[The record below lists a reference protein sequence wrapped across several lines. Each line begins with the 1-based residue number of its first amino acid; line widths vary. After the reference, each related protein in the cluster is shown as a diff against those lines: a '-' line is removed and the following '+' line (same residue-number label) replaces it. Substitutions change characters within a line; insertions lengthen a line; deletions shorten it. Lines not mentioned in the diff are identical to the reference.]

1 MTAATDYADRRAR
14 LAAEL
19 DSAGCDAILVD
30 HPVHVRWLTGFT
42 GSNGAVLVHADG
54 RALVSTDGRYTTQIA
69 VEAPDLE
76 LHVARNC
83 AVELAG
89 RAGAAG
95 VERLGFEADHV
106 TVAAMRRI
114 HAALESAGGGE
125 PVETSG
131 LVDGL
136 RAVKDDAELEA
147 LRAVAAIAVTA
158 FEDLVASGAI
168 KAGATER
175 AVAADLEHRMRM
187 GGADGIAFDTIVAS
201 GPNSAKPHAG
211 ADDRE
216 LRNGDLLTIDF
227 GASKDG
233 YHSDMTRTL
242 VVGGAEGVDEA
253 EDFAKEIYS
262 TVLRAQLAGVAA
274 ARPGTPLS
282 DVDRACR
289 DIIVAAGHGEYF
301 VHSTGHGI
309 GLDVHE
315 APYASSRSTETL
327 AAGMTLTVEPGIY
340 VPGFGGV
347 RIEDTVIVTDG
358 DPEIITPLPKTMS
371 GIADPEGTGEPL

>member
-1 MTAATDYADRRAR
+1 MSSTVSYADRRAL

-19 DSAGCDAILVD
+19 EDAGCDAIVVD
-30 HPVHVRWLTGFT
+30 HPQHVRWLTGFT
-42 GSNGAVLVHADG
+42 GSNGAVLVYADG
-54 RALVSTDGRYTTQIA
+54 RAMVSTDGRYTTQIG

-76 LHVARNC
+76 LHLSRNC
-83 AVELAG
+83 AIELAG
-89 RAGAAG
+89 RAG
-95 VERLGFEADHV
+95 VKRLGFEAGHV

-114 HAALESAGGGE
+114 AAALDAAKGE
-125 PVETSG
+125 ELVETAD
-131 LVDGL
+131 LVEKL

-147 LRAVAAIAVTA
+147 LRAVADIAVKA
-158 FEDLVASGAI
+158 FEGLLESGAI
-168 KAGATER
+168 AAGNTER
-175 AVAADLEHRMRM
+175 DVAAELEHRMRI

-211 ADDRE
+211 AEDRE
-216 LRNGDLLTIDF
+216 LRDGDLLTIDF
-227 GASKDG
+227 GAAKDG

-242 VVGGAEGVDEA
+242 IVGGPDAA
-253 EDFAKEIYS
+253 EDFAMEIYS
-262 TVLRAQLAGVAA
+262 TVLRAQLAGVAS
-274 ARPGTPLS
+274 ARPGTLLA

-289 DIIVAAGHGEYF
+289 EIIVAAGHGEYF

-327 AAGMTLTVEPGIY
+327 VTGMTLTIEPGIY
-340 VPGFGGV
+340 VPGYGGV

-358 DPEIITPLPKTMS
+358 EPEIITPLPKTV
-371 GIADPEGTGEPL
+371 